1 MFKYVKIYLS
11 SNLTKNVG
19 MNIKKDSQNEC
30 ILANL
35 EFYLNHMQIRMNLC
49 ET

>member
-19 MNIKKDSQNEC
+19 MNKEKDNEY

-35 EFYLNHMQIRMNLC
+35 EFY
-49 ET
+49 